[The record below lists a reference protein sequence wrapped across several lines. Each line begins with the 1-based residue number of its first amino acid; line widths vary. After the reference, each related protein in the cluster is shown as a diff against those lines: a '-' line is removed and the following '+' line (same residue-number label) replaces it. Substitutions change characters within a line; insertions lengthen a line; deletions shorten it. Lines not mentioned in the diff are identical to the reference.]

1 MRGSRNFV
9 LLKLIAIAG
18 VLAFVAWAPSK
29 AADDDYSGW
38 FVALDLATTQP
49 SGFDQGY
56 AVVTDSTDHFV
67 NRLVV
72 DNDTDFTY
80 KIKVG
85 YGLGKGL
92 GRLMVSYWSFDNEQI
107 SNETINAYYVYPTVF
122 TYGYNNGGSY
132 GMYGPVAATI
142 ASKIKATTFDLDY
155 VRPIAA
161 SEKNSLSWLMGLRSA
176 TFEEDQGFAGTG
188 SSYYTPITYIQT
200 KHIESDAVGVRV
212 GATAHFGF
220 TPHFALE
227 GSLIYSF
234 LQASTDAVADQTASG
249 AGTIIDRN
257 SASDDHVRGETRD
270 IDLRAVWT
278 YGNLGYW
285 AGYSASS
292 WDGFVADPIAGG
304 SCCSVGSGMSRS
316 SRDSVGFNS
325 LHGGIVFKFGK
336 GGS

>member
-1 MRGSRNFV
+1 MQGSRSLA
-9 LLKLIAIAG
+9 LLKLVALGG
-18 VLAFVAWAPSK
+18 VLVLVAWSPSK
-29 AADDDYSGW
+29 AADEDYNGW

-49 SGFDQGY
+49 NGFEQSY
-56 AVVTDSTDHFV
+56 AAVVDNTNFFTS
-67 NRLVV
+67 RLVV

-85 YGLGKGL
+85 YGMGKGL
-92 GRLMVSYWSFDNEQI
+92 GRLMVSYWSFDNEQT
-107 SNETINAYYVYPTVF
+107 SNETINGYYIYPTVF

-132 GMYGPVAATI
+132 GMYGPVTAQI

-176 TFEEDQGFAGTG
+176 TFEEDQGFNGTD
-188 SSYYTPITYIQT
+188 SSVTPITYIQT
-200 KHIESDAVGVRV
+200 KHIESDAVGVRL

-234 LQASTDAVADQTASG
+234 LQASTDAVADQTAIQ
-249 AGTIIDRN
+249 AGTTVDQN
-257 SASDDHVRGETRD
+257 TASDDHVRGETRD
-270 IDLRAVWT
+270 IDVRAVWT

-285 AGYSASS
+285 AGYSAST

-304 SCCSVGSGMSRS
+304 SCCNVGTGMGRS
-316 SRDSVGFNS
+316 SRESVGFNS